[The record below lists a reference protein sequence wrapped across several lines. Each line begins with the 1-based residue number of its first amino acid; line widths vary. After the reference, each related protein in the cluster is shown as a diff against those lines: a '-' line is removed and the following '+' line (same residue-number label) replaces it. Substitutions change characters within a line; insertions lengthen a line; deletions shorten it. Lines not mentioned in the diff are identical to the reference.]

1 MNITDWMEESVFKNK
16 DGTPLV
22 WFHGTDSEVDFN
34 VFTKTDDY
42 SIGFHFGNADA
53 ANDRINEMFR
63 MVPRDENAG
72 VIIPVIC
79 RAKSPLRLPDLYEW
93 SLDQIADAML
103 NCDLIDDV
111 EHEWLVQ
118 RWRPEDVFAVLEEK
132 GYDSVVYLNECEH
145 KEGKV
150 DSIFVWRAELLKSS
164 YAATFDPNDP
174 RLLPQNETSEVDME
188 NWEILASEIE
198 AAKEEYRGF
207 VNQCAVIISS

>member
-1 MNITDWMEESVFKNK
+1 MNISNWMEGGAFKND

-22 WFHGTDSEVDFN
+22 WFHGTDSELNFN

-118 RWRPEDVFAVLEEK
+118 RLRPEDVFAVLEEK

-150 DSIFVWRAELLKSS
+150 DSIFVWRAELLKSP
-164 YAATFDPNDP
+164 YAATFDLNDP
-174 RLLPQNETSEVDME
+174 CLLPQNETSEVDME

-198 AAKEEYRGF
+198 AAKEEYREF
-207 VNQCAVIISS
+207 VNQCAIIIAP